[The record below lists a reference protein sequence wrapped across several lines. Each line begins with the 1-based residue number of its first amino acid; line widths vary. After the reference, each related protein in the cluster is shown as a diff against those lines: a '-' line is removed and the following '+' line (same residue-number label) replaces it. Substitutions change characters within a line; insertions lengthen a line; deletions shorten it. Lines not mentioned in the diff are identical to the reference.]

1 MKARLFLMLSA
12 SATAGVMLLCNCS
25 PSSLA
30 LAGSAGVKAV
40 QAATISDSYVESM
53 VHQYIQQLDASS
65 QVAPAD
71 SPYAVRLDRIVA
83 PISNSGFNFK
93 VYLTSDVN
101 AFAVADGSIRV
112 YSGLMDLMTDAEVL
126 GVIGH
131 EIGHV
136 MNKDT
141 KDAFRHALVTSA
153 IRDGLTATGG
163 VVGTLSAS
171 ELGDLTEA
179 LSSSQ
184 YSQKQ
189 ETEADDYG
197 YSFLISHGVNPWVL
211 AMAFEKLEQLD
222 SGARSSSVQKLFSS
236 HPDTQN
242 RVDRIARRATQDG
255 YVNPEQGGSIYLGN
269 TSSGSGTGQRIGTA
283 NPDWSF

>member
-1 MKARLFLMLSA
+1 PGLVLA
-12 SATAGVMLLCNCS
+12 S
-25 PSSLA
+25 
-30 LAGSAGVKAV
+30 SAGIKAV

-53 VHQYIQQLDASS
+53 VHQYIVQLDASS
-65 QVAPAD
+65 QVASATD
-71 SPYAVRLDRIVA
+71 PYTIRLNRIVA

-93 VYLTSDVN
+93 VYLTNEVN

-141 KDAFRHALVTSA
+141 KDAFRHALLTSA
-153 IRDGLTATGG
+153 IRDGLSATGG
-163 VVGTLSAS
+163 VVGTLSSS
-171 ELGDLTEA
+171 ELGAITES

-189 ETEADDYG
+189 ELEADDYG
-197 YSFLISHGVNPWVL
+197 YRFLVSHGVNPWVL
-211 AMAFEKLEQLD
+211 AMAFEKLE
-222 SGARSSSVQKLFSS
+222 SGSRSGSGSVQKLFSS
-236 HPDTQN
+236 HPDVAN
-242 RVDRIARRATQDG
+242 RVNRVAQRATKDG
-255 YVNPEQGGSIYLGN
+255 YINPAAGGSLLIGGSSVNPATTGT
-269 TSSGSGTGQRIGTA
+269 TSGEWT
-283 NPDWSF
+283 F

>member
-1 MKARLFLMLSA
+1 MTLRSFFKFAAL
-12 SATAGVMLLCNCS
+12 AGGCLTLLWSCS
-25 PSSLA
+25 PTGLA
-30 LAGSAGVKAV
+30 LASSAGIKAV

-53 VHQYIQQLDASS
+53 VHQYITQLDAESD
-65 QVAPAD
+65 VA
-71 SPYAVRLDRIVA
+71 SPSDPYTIRLQRIVA

-93 VYLTSDVN
+93 VYRTGEVN

-141 KDAFRHALVTSA
+141 KDAFRHALLTSA
-153 IRDGLTATGG
+153 IRDGLSAAGG
-163 VVGTLSAS
+163 VVGTLSSS
-171 ELGDLTEA
+171 ELGAITES

-189 ETEADDYG
+189 ELEADDYG
-197 YSFLISHGVNPWVL
+197 YRFLVSHGVNPWVL
-211 AMAFEKLEQLD
+211 AMAFEKLE
-222 SGARSSSVQKLFSS
+222 SWNRSAGSSVQKLFSS
-236 HPDTQN
+236 HPDVANRIN
-242 RVDRIARRATQDG
+242 RVAQRATKDG
-255 YVNPEQGGSIYLGN
+255 YISPAAGGSVLIGGASPN
-269 TSSGSGTGQRIGTA
+269 QGSSGGSTSPEWT
-283 NPDWSF
+283 F